1 MTDPLDPFA
10 PPPAGSQPPP
20 PAGSQPPPPYGAPPA
35 DTSPP
40 VYGQPAPPPL
50 YGAPLPYGTPG
61 TGRRNGLGVASLV
74 LGIASLPCLSLLVVP
89 AVLAIVFGLIGRG
102 RAKRQEATNGGLAL
116 AGVITG
122 SIGLLLGVGFWA
134 FFIANA
140 SAFSDYSDCQ
150 DAANGN
156 TVLEQA
162 CADRLEHDLFGV
174 TPER

>member
-20 PAGSQPPPPYGAPPA
+20 YGAPPA
-35 DTSPP
+35 GSEPP
-40 VYGQPAPPPL
+40 GYGQPVPPPL
-50 YGAPLPYGTPG
+50 YGAPLPYGGPG
-61 TGRRNGLGVASLV
+61 GGRRNGLGVASLV

-116 AGVITG
+116 AGIITG
-122 SIGLLLGVGFWA
+122 SLGLLIGVAFWA

-140 SAFSDYSDCQ
+140 SAFTDYADCQ
-150 DAANGN
+150 DAAHGN
-156 TVLEQA
+156 TVAEQD
-162 CADRLEHDLFGV
+162 CADQLSDDLFGV
-174 TPER
+174 RPDR

>member
-10 PPPAGSQPPP
+10 PPPAGSPPP
-20 PAGSQPPPPYGAPPA
+20 PAPTPYGAPPA
-35 DTSPP
+35 GTYQPA
-40 VYGQPAPPPL
+40 YGQPAPPPL

-61 TGRRNGLGVASLV
+61 GGRRNGLGVAALV
-74 LGIASLPCLSLLVVP
+74 LGIASVFCLFALLVP

-122 SIGLLLGVGFWA
+122 SIGLVFGVAFWA

-140 SAFSDYSDCQ
+140 SAFSDYNDCQ
-150 DAANGN
+150 DAAHGN
-156 TVLEQA
+156 TVAEQD
-162 CADRLEHDLFGV
+162 CADQLGHDLFGV
-174 TPER
+174 NPGR